1 MAKGE
6 PVYKVDCLGVVDQQI
21 EALTAQ
27 AAAAGVSREYTQS
40 LRTVIDRLRTRPLD
54 WGDPEWSTR
63 KEGGTV
69 CHGIMAPLIV
79 RYVVFEPERYVCI
92 LKITPMAPSRL
103 D

>member
-1 MAKGE
+1 MAKEG
-6 PVYKVDCLGVVDQQI
+6 PVYKVDRLRGVDQQI
-21 EALTAQ
+21 KALAAQ
-27 AAAAGVSREYTQS
+27 AAAAGVSREYAQA
-40 LRTVIDRLRTRPLD
+40 LRAVIDQLRTRPLD

-92 LKITPMAPSRL
+92 LKITPMPPSRL
-103 D
+103 H